1 MVANA
6 ERVQRHV
13 HLDAVGVRRVDR
25 AQDRYDD
32 GQQRRRARP
41 TRGGATKR
49 VWSRREH
56 LLLDDAP
63 RAVDLVARRDGWFVI
78 GHLVVRGARRRVAVG
93 ARGALASV
101 GREGRLEVSLRVGVV
116 RGDRGWG
123 SGRGEGIPRGFRVGA
138 RAGGASR
145 LGMSAP
151 NGGGSEEVG
160 REGVGERVADD
171 GAGDAALAA
180 RGGGVPSRLVEG
192 SRRAGGGE
200 GIQGHRRAR
209 VDPPQPWSVS
219 HHPLTNVF
227 FVA

>member
-1 MVANA
+1 M
-6 ERVQRHV
+6 
-13 HLDAVGVRRVDR
+13 
-25 AQDRYDD
+25 
-32 GQQRRRARP
+32 
-41 TRGGATKR
+41 
-49 VWSRREH
+49 
-56 LLLDDAP
+56 
-63 RAVDLVARRDGWFVI
+63 
-78 GHLVVRGARRRVAVG
+78 AVG

-180 RGGGVPSRLVEG
+180 RGEASRRVSSKDPGAPGAAKG
-192 SRRAGGGE
+192 SRGIVARA
-200 GIQGHRRAR
+200 
-209 VDPPQPWSVS
+209 ST
-219 HHPLTNVF
+219 HPSPGAFPTTP
-227 FVA
+227 